1 MVESRQAI
9 EIFLRQVLSRSSDH
23 RQAMRVLTDANIPS
37 QMVAI
42 LRQELDS
49 MVRVIYLLSQ
59 PMPRRLALIEA
70 AVKGE
75 QWRQLAGNARVTDR
89 EMVELA
95 QELQGWTRSVY
106 KFGCAFI
113 HLSNLHDYNDRDPL
127 KLLADDERDAILEH
141 CRHYHGGPDC
151 DRPSFPDLI
160 PYLPLALAKISDNL
174 EHYLEELQDGVLNRP
189 YEI

>member
-23 RQAMRVLTDANIPS
+23 RQSMRVLTEANIPS

-59 PMPRRLALIEA
+59 AMPRRLMLIGA

-75 QWRQLAGNARVTDR
+75 RWTQLAGNGRVTDR
-89 EMVELA
+89 EMIELA
-95 QELQGWTRSVY
+95 QQLQDWTRSVY

-113 HLSNLHDYNDRDPL
+113 HLSDLHDYNDRDPL
-127 KLLADDERDAILEH
+127 ELRLATERDDILGH
-141 CRHYHGGPDC
+141 CRHYHGGPAP
-151 DRPSFPDLI
+151 DRSAFSDLV
-160 PYLPLALAKISDNL
+160 PYLPMALKKISDNL
-174 EHYLEELQDGVLNRP
+174 EYYLEQL
-189 YEI
+189 